1 MARKVLWSGDTVLPA
16 PTAISVNDEII
27 WSSNTGRTA
36 SGLMV
41 GDVVAQKKNISI
53 EWGVLKES
61 ELALIKR
68 VMIAGFFPFSFRD
81 DGIDITIS
89 SYRGTL
95 SKKQLGWLGDGIF
108 YYKSASVS
116 VIQKYVDVVYMNAQ
130 IRTDGSSTATKT
142 IQKQELYEA
151 HKEECRAD
159 MAAFDQMVYE
169 LEDAQGGAAK

>member
-41 GDVVAQKKNISI
+41 GDVVAQKKNVSI

-81 DGIDITIS
+81 DGIDMTIS

-116 VIQKYVDVVYMNAQ
+116 VIQK
-130 IRTDGSSTATKT
+130 
-142 IQKQELYEA
+142 
-151 HKEECRAD
+151 
-159 MAAFDQMVYE
+159 
-169 LEDAQGGAAK
+169 